1 MVFLIPNLSI
11 YAYMKFRVYSDNLSY
26 FFFKVLAIIYCD
38 IDKESNHIPDEE
50 QELLLVCH
58 KSE

>member
-1 MVFLIPNLSI
+1 
-11 YAYMKFRVYSDNLSY
+11 MKISAYSDNLSY
-26 FFFKVLAIIYCD
+26 FVFKVLAIVYCD

-58 KSE
+58 NSE